1 MNNTLA
7 CNSYEDN
14 DQCTHLDSSY
24 GKSNVSGEDYET
36 SIDAE
41 NNNILPSNS
50 DEDNEQ
56 STNPDSAFVEF
67 DISRGEEYES
77 F

>member
-1 MNNTLA
+1 MK
-7 CNSYEDN
+7 
-14 DQCTHLDSSY
+14 H
-24 GKSNVSGEDYET
+24 
-36 SIDAE
+36 DAE